1 MDEWKMNSKEIKE
14 LKELLDLLKERG
26 VSEFELERGKQKIR
40 IKRES
45 GSQTDAASRVAAASY
60 VPAVAPLPSAPP
72 AEAAP
77 PEYVPEPS
85 SGEVFIVKSP
95 MVGTFYRAPN
105 PNAPPFAAEGDVV
118 EVGQVLCIVEAMK
131 LMNEIE
137 SEVAGEVIRAYV
149 ENGKPVE
156 YNQSLFA
163 VKRSHKK

>member
-1 MDEWKMNSKEIKE
+1 MDEWKMNSKEMKE

-40 IKRES
+40 IKREP
-45 GSQTDAASRVAAASY
+45 ASRAAA
-60 VPAVAPLPSAPP
+60 VPNIPAVAPAPGAAPP

-77 PEYVPEPS
+77 PEPAAEPS

-137 SEVAGEVIRAYV
+137 SEVAGEVIRVYV
-149 ENGKPVE
+149 ENGKPIE